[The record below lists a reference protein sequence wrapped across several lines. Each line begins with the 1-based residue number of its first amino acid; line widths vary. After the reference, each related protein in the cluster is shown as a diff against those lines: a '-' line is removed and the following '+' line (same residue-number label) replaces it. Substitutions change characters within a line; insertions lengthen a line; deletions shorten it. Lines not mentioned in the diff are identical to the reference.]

1 MYIHKLSMNL
11 ILAFEIAFKSNI
23 YQRKAKE
30 SAVMLEIYLCK
41 CSLIVH
47 CMFCLQY
54 IRCNLNILQEA
65 QWCLALQPI
74 TFLKRSIKSFSLAWK
89 LSYILVYNGS
99 VYCDISLC
107 GRYWYCTVIMWC
119 TCIPPSLYIIEWSKQ
134 YVIHGVVNVFSLNG
148 QWFILHTLDKMIL
161 ICIHLKVFKKSLT
174 VQWIFIFLY
183 KISKFYRF
191 IIFGSMWFSRT
202 FLFLEN

>member
-1 MYIHKLSMNL
+1 MYIHKLSINL

-23 YQRKAKE
+23 YQIKAKE

-74 TFLKRSIKSFSLAWK
+74 TFLKRAIKSFFSSLKAFIYTSIQWFCV
-89 LSYILVYNGS
+89 LWHITVWNILVL
-99 VYCDISLC
+99 YCYLVMYMYTTFSIISLSDASNMSFMV
-107 GRYWYCTVIMWC
+107 W
-119 TCIPPSLYIIEWSKQ
+119 
-134 YVIHGVVNVFSLNG
+134 
-148 QWFILHTLDKMIL
+148 
-161 ICIHLKVFKKSLT
+161 
-174 VQWIFIFLY
+174 
-183 KISKFYRF
+183 
-191 IIFGSMWFSRT
+191 
-202 FLFLEN
+202 

>member
-1 MYIHKLSMNL
+1 MYIHKLSINL

-41 CSLIVH
+41 CSLIVQ

-74 TFLKRSIKSFSLAWK
+74 TFLKRAIKSFSLAWK

-107 GRYWYCTVIMWC
+107 GTC
-119 TCIPPSLYIIEWSKQ
+119 TCIPPFLLYHWVMQAVCHSWCGKCVFSEWSM
-134 YVIHGVVNVFSLNG
+134 IHST
-148 QWFILHTLDKMIL
+148 HTWWNDSYMYSFESI
-161 ICIHLKVFKKSLT
+161 
-174 VQWIFIFLY
+174 
-183 KISKFYRF
+183 
-191 IIFGSMWFSRT
+191 
-202 FLFLEN
+202 

>member
-1 MYIHKLSMNL
+1 MYIHKLSINL

-41 CSLIVH
+41 CSLIVQ

-74 TFLKRSIKSFSLAWK
+74 TFLKRATKSFSLAWK
-89 LSYILVYNGS
+89 LSYILVYNGT

-107 GRYWYCTVIMWC
+107 GTYWYCTVILWC
-119 TCIPPSLYIIEWSKQ
+119 TCIPPFLLYHWVVQAICHSWCGKCVFSEWSM
-134 YVIHGVVNVFSLNG
+134 IHST
-148 QWFILHTLDKMIL
+148 HTWWNDSYMYSFESI
-161 ICIHLKVFKKSLT
+161 
-174 VQWIFIFLY
+174 
-183 KISKFYRF
+183 
-191 IIFGSMWFSRT
+191 
-202 FLFLEN
+202 